1 MRPTIPHFCGQQSNR
16 WKRLLQYGLP
26 ACLAALLL
34 VFCSNANVPTTLDH
48 APASSLDLQIE
59 VDDQYAST
67 SGVTIKASFSQSPT
81 QLIILSGKQRFECDG
96 ASFPRTGQP
105 QVSVPRQPPGGEYS
119 CLYTD
124 DQGKQTSVSIAVP
137 QGAFAITSPTAG
149 ASVPIP
155 VSTHPLNTPTANA
168 GLPRASPTV
177 ASPQPIPPANSLT
190 IQYTLPVLSP
200 DFSVSLNGKATCGQ
214 SNSCGVVY
222 APSTNLNTNGTYTF
236 SDLGTADGQGFD
248 QFVPGPGSITLSQV
262 THGFY
267 PSGGFSYL
275 TVLYRDTL
283 SIPVTWTR

>member
-1 MRPTIPHFCGQQSNR
+1 MRPTIPRFFSQQTDR

-26 ACLAALLL
+26 ATLAALLL

-59 VDDQYAST
+59 VDDQYATT

-81 QLIILSGKQRFECDG
+81 QPIILSGKQRFECDG
-96 ASFPRTGQP
+96 ASFPQTVQP
-105 QVSVPRQPPGGEYS
+105 QVSVPRQPPGGAYS

-124 DQGKQTSVSIAVP
+124 DQGKQTSLSIAVP
-137 QGAFAITSPTAG
+137 QGTFAITSPTAG
-149 ASVPIP
+149 ATVPIP
-155 VSTHPLNTPTANA
+155 VSPRPLNTPTTNA

-190 IQYTLPVLSP
+190 IQYILPILSSQI
-200 DFSVSLNGKATCGQ
+200 SVFINGEATCGNY
-214 SNSCGVVY
+214 NSCGVVY
-222 APSTNLNTNGTYTF
+222 GSTSSSRDGAYTLSDF
-236 SDLGTADGQGFD
+236 STADGQGFD

-283 SIPVTWTR
+283 TIPVTWTR